1 MNENILLGVIVCLSL
16 ALGWVC
22 NNICDTVI
30 FPPPIE
36 VPFSGK
42 ESGLLPYDRVEQSQI
57 HILPDR
63 VVIDVE
69 DVEWTRYTDTGSME
83 PVLGMGA
90 NGLEV
95 IPKSESDVHVGDI
108 VAYETD
114 WYDGLIVHRIVK
126 SGVDEE
132 GTYYIMK
139 GDNNFFTD
147 PGKVR
152 FSQIKCVLIAVV
164 Y

>member
-1 MNENILLGVIVCLSL
+1 MNENILLLCIVGLSV

-22 NNICDTVI
+22 NNIYDSVN

-36 VPFSGK
+36 VPFSGR
-42 ESGLLPYDRVEQSQI
+42 ELGFLPYDRVEQSQI

-69 DVEWTRYTDTGSME
+69 NVEWSNYTNTHSME

-95 IPKSESDVHVGDI
+95 IPGSESDVHVGDI
-108 VAYETD
+108 VAYEPSWTD
-114 WYDGLIVHRIVK
+114 DLIVHRIVK
-126 SGVDEE
+126 IGNDDE
-132 GTYYIMK
+132 GTYYILK

-152 FSQIKCVLIAVV
+152 FSQFKCVLIAVV